1 MCSTG
6 IANGTE
12 RNDLTG
18 GNYAHSD
25 DALPAGWG
33 YQNVGRVVQLG
44 PEVETL
50 HVVDLLYASA
60 DHMEYVVTPE
70 DGLLVKLPQEVD
82 PRHAALFGMASV
94 AMHSCR
100 NADLRIGEEVLIVAE
115 AARVYEALRDRTGE
129 LFGNRI
135 HVGIEW

>member
-1 MCSTG
+1 M
-6 IANGTE
+6 
-12 RNDLTG
+12 
-18 GNYAHSD
+18 
-25 DALPAGWG
+25 
-33 YQNVGRVVQLG
+33 QLG